1 VKESEIKEIVEHRR
15 VLVET
20 ATSEAQREIYRGY
33 LDFWTKKLPA
43 KERPEAIAK
52 REEAKAKKEAEE
64 HAKFE
69 IEEKAKEEAEE
80 LRGTKAAED
89 EAKAKQVAEL
99 KAKLKELEGAPEPKP
114 VEIVIDENTGKTEL
128 FEESALGDIFE
139 LENPNKK
146 AYRTQNGDKIKT
158 IAFKE
163 YLNQRTE

>member
-1 VKESEIKEIVEHRR
+1 MKESEIKEIVERRR

-33 LDFWTKKLPA
+33 LDFWTEKLP
-43 KERPEAIAK
+43 KRERPEAIAK

-80 LRGTKAAED
+80 LRRTKATEE
-89 EAKAKQVAEL
+89 EAKAKKVAEL
-99 KAKLKELEGAPEPKP
+99 KAKLKVLEDTPTPI
-114 VEIVIDENTGKTEL
+114 VEIVIDENTGTAEFFK
-128 FEESALGDIFE
+128 ESDLGDIFE
-139 LENPNKK
+139 LENPGKK
-146 AYRTQNGDKIKT
+146 AYRTQNGDKTKT